1 MGMKERRHT
10 TATPHQ
16 LPNGDSFPSRGRLIN
31 VIIFYK
37 RKRKDLIMDRV
48 ELKKFLDKEQAAAC
62 SWYENARKAV
72 LESEHILNEMKDY
85 FASKGKVNISE
96 EELDQFDD
104 AKALVREARE
114 ELIFFDGV
122 KKATDAIANRIRGNM
137 AREELANA
145 GKWVTNPIK
154 PRRR

>member
-1 MGMKERRHT
+1 
-10 TATPHQ
+10 
-16 LPNGDSFPSRGRLIN
+16 
-31 VIIFYK
+31 
-37 RKRKDLIMDRV
+37 MDRV
-48 ELKKFLDKEQAAAC
+48 ELRKFLDEEQAYALK
-62 SWYENARKAV
+62 WYEDARKAV
-72 LESEHILNEMKDY
+72 LESEKNLEDFDEY
-85 FASKGKVNISE
+85 VLSVGKSNLSDE
-96 EELDQFDD
+96 KREQYKD

-145 GKWVTNPIK
+145 GKWVINPIK

>member
-1 MGMKERRHT
+1 MWGIGGSKPPPYGKT
-10 TATPHQ
+10 III
-16 LPNGDSFPSRGRLIN
+16 LI
-31 VIIFYK
+31 

-48 ELKKFLDKEQAAAC
+48 ELRKFLDKEQAAALG
-62 SWYENARKAV
+62 WYENAKKSVMEAEKG
-72 LESEHILNEMKDY
+72 LEEVREYLR
-85 FASKGKVNISE
+85 SKVRRSGRAAITHD
-96 EELDQFDD
+96 ELAQFKE

-122 KKATDAIANRIRGNM
+122 KQATDAIANRIRGNM

-145 GKWVTNPIK
+145 GKWVINPIK